1 MKKKVLSIL
10 LVICMVVGLLPTTVF
25 AVTEGE
31 GSDEGFCPHHQEHT
45 AECGYAP
52 ATQTSTP
59 CNHTHNGECG
69 YTVTT
74 SGVACNHIH
83 HPLEC
88 YIYDCTH
95 ECDCDGSDP
104 NCPNCGGAYYFHDE
118 NCGYGSGADFG
129 DYECGHDAVCG
140 FDTGCILENC
150 SHQHG
155 EGCTYVAEVGEGC
168 THTHDAACG
177 YAESSEGEPC
187 KYDCVPCKVQEMIE
201 QLPEPDEVTE
211 ENKDAVQAQL
221 DAIEEAK
228 GEIAWESLAEDDTMD
243 VQKVVAVQDA
253 LDALDEAEPPE
264 PPQYGYKD
272 PVENIDVSNATY
284 YDSGALKSIDTE
296 FDWSAEVNPATSRLV
311 LMTSYLGSNDFSEMG
326 KYGIFGNPNFPSFG
340 DVLTYDSTHH
350 TFGIIAS
357 SGERYLTP
365 GSTDNQLSFTFT
377 EGNIP
382 LDVDKLYYIYL
393 WTYYSGVYYPDHLFC
408 VISVRDG
415 AVTYTPA
422 TGRNTYDASAFQQVE
437 SKTEYKVTVVPG
449 EHMTKTAESGAAEQT
464 GLSGAMTDVVYTADE
479 GYIFPEDYAVAPVT
493 GITVTR
499 DSETQITVSG
509 IPTADTEITLTAPSE
524 DSDEHSHCICGKTH
538 RAIDGHSAESVQT
551 WQPLNITSGTL
562 SSGSYYL
569 EDNVILTGTVS
580 ISGTVNLCLNG
591 KTLNGNGISTILDVD
606 SGDTLNIVDCV
617 GTGTITGA
625 SSGGSGSAAIYA
637 YGGNVN
643 LFGGSIASNTAT
655 SYGNIHLDG
664 GAVFIMNGGAVR
676 NNSLTSTTTDYAG
689 GGFYVRSA
697 TLIMNG
703 GSISSNTTACGH
715 GGGIYCTSY
724 ATVYINGGTIT
735 GNAAAEKGDGIFY
748 SSRSGNDGKLY
759 IGGAPSIADEIYL
772 DNTGADKYPYI
783 TSAIRTNLLLVVA
796 SFEEGRVV
804 AEGSGYTLTKTDL
817 TRITLKDA
825 SGNSYY
831 CKLDSENNQIIMTA
845 TDPGYSTETYLVIYD
860 GNGGEGSTADSN
872 EYEVGATATILNSS
886 FTLSGHGFAGW
897 NTAADGSGTPYA
909 PGDEVE
915 ITADLILYAQW
926 EEGEYTATFVVE
938 DGEAPAAQ
946 VVSYEDKL
954 TKPEEP
960 TVEGMNFLGWLYKFE
975 SDSDWST
982 EYWDFENDVVTE
994 NVTLKADFEAE
1005 EAQNA
1010 LEFSY
1015 AYDVQRSPAFP
1026 VKGRDFTVS
1035 GLSKPYGSDG
1045 STSVDNEGE
1054 WVLTLE
1060 GLYKDFKSTEA
1071 HSSNTASVVR
1081 SAASAYGVEMDSL
1094 LIYKLTNNEHYAY
1107 GVLVMHDP
1115 ETGVALF
1122 CADNRSGSG
1131 TGYLFSKEERTTG
1144 FTIQPETDATDQVGG
1159 YNITVAATS
1168 NGIASVSQAKAPE
1181 GTEITITANADSGY
1195 ELDAISV
1202 KDASGADVTVTNQK
1216 FVMPDSDVTVTVTF
1230 KAISVFTITVART
1243 THGTVVSSVGEA
1255 AAGARI
1261 SLTISPDVDYELDSL
1276 VVEDADGNEI
1286 DVDSNHFIMPASD
1299 VTVTVTFKRSYI
1311 QPDYTVTIPENVEVE
1326 LNDLTTVWGKIM
1338 VTITKLD
1345 PSEWIKVEIVTD
1357 GELNNEDDD
1366 DKVIPYKVK
1375 SGNDDFTFAIYEQS
1389 GETELSINITHEDW
1403 NKAYSGSYSDTVNFN
1418 ISCVAKTNN
1427 D

>member
-10 LVICMVVGLLPTTVF
+10 LVICMVVGMLPATVF

-31 GSDEGFCPHHQEHT
+31 GSNEGLCPHHLEHT

-52 ATQTSTP
+52 AIETSTP

-74 SGVACNHIH
+74 PGVACNHIH
-83 HPLEC
+83 DPFAC
-88 YIYDCTH
+88 YIYNCTH
-95 ECDCDGSDP
+95 ECDDCDGSDP
-104 NCPNCGGAYYFHDE
+104 NCPSCGGNYYLHDE
-118 NCGYGSGADFG
+118 TCGYGSGADFG

-177 YAESSEGEPC
+177 YAEPSEGEPC
-187 KYDCVPCKVQEMIE
+187 EYNCIPCKVQKLIK
-201 QLPEPDEVTE
+201 QLPEADAVTE

-228 GEIAWESLAEDDTMD
+228 GEIAWESLAEDDTVD
-243 VQKVVAVQDA
+243 VQKVADVQAA
-253 LDALDEAEPPE
+253 LDALDEGETPE
-264 PPQYGYKD
+264 PPRYGYKD

-296 FDWSAEVNPATSRLV
+296 FDWSSEVNPATSRLV
-311 LMTSYLGSNDFSEMG
+311 LMTQYLDDGDFSEMG
-326 KYGIFGNPNFPSFG
+326 NYGIYRNPNFPTFG
-340 DVLTYDSTHH
+340 DALSYDSTSGA
-350 TFGIIAS
+350 FGIIAS
-357 SGERYLTP
+357 SGEINLVP
-365 GSTDNQLSFTFT
+365 GSKDNQLSFAFA

-382 LDVDKLYYIYL
+382 LDEDRLYYVYL
-393 WTYYSGVYYPDHLFC
+393 WTYYSNIYYPDHLFC
-408 VISVRDG
+408 VISVQNG
-415 AVTYTPA
+415 VVKYTPA

-437 SKTEYKVTVVPG
+437 TKTEYTVTVVPG

-479 GYIFPEDYAVAPVT
+479 GYSFPTDYPVESIN

-499 DSETQITVSG
+499 NSETQITVSG
-509 IPTADTEITLTAPSE
+509 TPTANTTITLTAPTALG
-524 DSDEHSHCICGKTH
+524 HSHCICGASH
-538 RAIDGHSAESVQT
+538 RAIGGHSAANVQT
-551 WQPLNITSGTL
+551 WQPLTITSGIL

-569 EDNVILTGTVS
+569 EENVTITGTIS
-580 ISGTVNLCLNG
+580 ISGTVYLCLNG
-591 KTLNGNGISTILDVD
+591 KTLNGNNAVSTILSVG
-606 SGDTLNIVDCV
+606 SGAVLNIADCV
-617 GTGTITGA
+617 GGGIITGVA
-625 SSGGSGSAAIYA
+625 GGGDDMGAIYA
-637 YGGNVN
+637 YGGNVT
-643 LFGGSIASNTAT
+643 LFGGNVANNHAR
-655 SYGNIHLDG
+655 SYGNIYLDG
-664 GAVFIMNGGAVR
+664 GAVFTMNGGSVR
-676 NNSLTSTTTDYAG
+676 NNSLTSDSTYG
-689 GGFYVRSA
+689 GGGIYVREA
-697 TLIMNG
+697 TMYMNAG
-703 GSISSNTTACGH
+703 TISSNTTAGGY
-715 GGGIYCTSY
+715 GGGIYCTSF
-724 ATVYINGGTIT
+724 AKVYINGGTIS
-735 GNAAAEKGDGIFY
+735 GNSTPTKGDGIFY
-748 SSRSGNDGKLY
+748 SSRSGNGSELY
-759 IGGAPSIADEIYL
+759 IGGAPAIADEIYL
-772 DNTGADKYPYI
+772 DNTNGNKYPYI

-796 SFEEGRVV
+796 SFEEDRVV
-804 AEGSGYTLTKTDL
+804 AEGSGYNLTRTDL

-831 CKLDSENNQIIMTA
+831 CKLTDNNQIVMTA
-845 TDPGYSTETYLVIYD
+845 TDPGYAVNKYLVIYD
-860 GNGGEGSTADSN
+860 GNGASGSTADSN
-872 EYEVGATATILNSS
+872 EYESGATATILNSS
-886 FTLSGHGFAGW
+886 FTLEGHGFTGW
-897 NTAADGSGTPYA
+897 NTKADGTGTDYA

-926 EEGEYTATFVVE
+926 EEGKYTATFEVE
-938 DGEAPAAQ
+938 GGTAPANQ

-954 TKPEEP
+954 TKPEDP
-960 TVEGMNFLGWLYKFE
+960 AVEGQNFLGWLYKFE
-975 SDSDWST
+975 SDSDWSE

-994 NVTLKADFEAE
+994 NVTLKADFKLEG
-1005 EAQNA
+1005 A
-1010 LEFSY
+1010 LEFDY

-1026 VKGRDFTVS
+1026 IKNQPFTVS
-1035 GLSKPYGSDG
+1035 DLSAPYGPIG
-1045 STSVDNEGE
+1045 SAKVANKGDWE
-1054 WVLTLE
+1054 LTLE
-1060 GLYKDFKSTEA
+1060 GLYKDFKNTEA

-1094 LIYKLTNNEHYAY
+1094 LIYKLTNDEHYAY

-1122 CADNRSGSG
+1122 CADNRGGSG

-1159 YNITVAATS
+1159 HNITVAATT
-1168 NGIASVSQAKAPE
+1168 NGTASVSQAKAPKD
-1181 GTEITITANADSGY
+1181 TEITITATPASGY
-1195 ELDAISV
+1195 EVDTISV

-1216 FVMPDSDVTVTVTF
+1216 FVMPDSDVVVTVTF
-1230 KAISVFTITVART
+1230 KAIAVYTVIVENT
-1243 THGTVVSSVGEA
+1243 TRGTVVSSLEKA
-1255 AAGARI
+1255 AAGTRI

-1276 VVEDADGNEI
+1276 VVEDASGNEI
-1286 DVDSNHFIMPASD
+1286 EVNDKQFIMPASD

-1326 LNDLTTVWGKIM
+1326 LNALSTVWGKIV

-1357 GELNNEDDD
+1357 GELNNEDDA
-1366 DKVIPYKVK
+1366 DKVIPYQIK
-1375 SGNDDFTFAIYEQS
+1375 SGNDGFTFATYEQS
-1389 GETELSINITHEDW
+1389 GETELNIHITQEDW
-1403 NKAYSGSYSDTVNFN
+1403 NKAYSGSYSDTLTFN